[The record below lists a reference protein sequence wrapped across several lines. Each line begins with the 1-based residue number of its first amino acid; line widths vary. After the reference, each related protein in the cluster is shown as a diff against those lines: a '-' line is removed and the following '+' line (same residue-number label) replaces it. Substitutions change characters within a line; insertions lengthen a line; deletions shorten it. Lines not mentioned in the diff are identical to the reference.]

1 MGQGWQ
7 RGRAAVRMAMLA
19 TLPSLDPVPVD
30 VDSLRREMEAW
41 DVEGALPNIRGT
53 VASIRVIGHQLR
65 TYLLGLMSAHEGD
78 FETALAH
85 ADQTPRLRRW
95 RAG

>member
-1 MGQGWQ
+1 MATGAG
-7 RGRAAVRMAMLA
+7 RGANGDAGDAS
-19 TLPSLDPVPVD
+19 LPWSSSLD

-41 DVEGALPNIRGT
+41 DVEGALPNIRGP